1 MSSQQAASA
10 SVRNA
15 YEILELTMAEA
26 DEARRADL
34 LARLTD
40 ARRLLEDSKVRVLV
54 VGGPRQGKSA
64 LIEALL
70 VSRRETGAPAEA
82 QSHASRLMLVEPDP
96 PTVGAAGP
104 TSPVPRGNPAQA
116 HAVLF
121 VSDASA
127 VLTRPEIEQL
137 RRIQNL
143 CPTIMFVLTKIDSAP
158 HWYHVLE
165 QNQTLLRDA
174 GVGVETWAVSSVAR
188 LQGEFS
194 GDENLTESSG
204 IPALRG
210 HLERLCADH
219 ERTRLR
225 AVAHHTLAVLAQLRQ
240 MLLQRRAGLARPG
253 SLDHARAHAQVIE
266 HRLTALRDR
275 TVRWPALLANAFAS
289 AHADTDLDLRRR
301 IQTVRADVE
310 KAIAERRPTREWE
323 VVTLWLRQRLTQEA
337 QQNREFAAQAART
350 FSGRAA
356 QHFGLAKPFP
366 FDLNRTC
373 PPTELVIAPSA
384 ERALPAEP
392 VLTLASSMNIL
403 MRAWV
408 GFIMYYLLAGIA
420 HVNLPPWVGLGPAVL
435 MALTAVLEEHKNRLS
450 RRRSQANSALHRY
463 IDDASLK
470 TGNDVSEVLR
480 QLEQQ
485 LRESYGTYID
495 REQGGLETAEHKTRT
510 TVDELEAAPGIV
522 AEIDNGLRYYEELAL
537 RAGAMVV
544 AQMMITPG
552 PDHAGE
558 LTAEVPAQLTGEEAE
573 RRAGERAGE
582 QVTEQGTGPSPSALQ
597 SEA

>member
-1 MSSQQAASA
+1 MMSSQELESA
-10 SVRNA
+10 SVRDA

-34 LARLTD
+34 LARLSD
-40 ARRLLEDSKVRVLV
+40 ARGLLEDSKVRVLV
-54 VGGPRQGKSA
+54 VGGARQGKSA

-70 VSRRETGAPAEA
+70 LSRRDAAGEAPSEI
-82 QSHASRLMLVEPDP
+82 SRLMMVEPNP
-96 PTVGAAGP
+96 PAGP
-104 TSPVPRGNPAQA
+104 GAGATVEPAALVQVWNPAQA

-127 VLTRPEIEQL
+127 VLTRPELEQL
-137 RRIQNL
+137 RRIQDL

-158 HWYHVLE
+158 HWYQVLE
-165 QNQTLLRDA
+165 QNQALLRDA

-188 LQGEFS
+188 LRGEYS
-194 GDENLTESSG
+194 GDDNLAESSG

-219 ERTRLR
+219 ERTGLR

-240 MLLQRRAGLARPG
+240 MLHQRRATLGRAG
-253 SLDHARAHAQVIE
+253 SLENVQAQAQAVE

-289 AHADTDLDLRRR
+289 VHADTDLDLRRR

-323 VVTLWLRQRLTQEA
+323 VVAHWLRQRLMQEA
-337 QQNREFAAQAART
+337 QQNREFATQAAWN

-356 QHFGLAKPFP
+356 QHFGLAKPFALDP
-366 FDLNRTC
+366 NRTC
-373 PPTELVIAPSA
+373 PPTELAVAPSA

-392 VLTLASSMNIL
+392 VLTLGSAMNIL
-403 MRAWV
+403 MRGWV
-408 GFIMYYLLAGIA
+408 GFIMYYMLAGLA
-420 HVNLPPWVGLGPAVL
+420 HLALPPWIGLGPAVL
-435 MALTAVLEEHKNRLS
+435 MALTAVLEEHKNRLN

-470 TGNDVSEVLR
+470 AGNDVNEVLR

-495 REQGGLETAEHKTRT
+495 REQGGLETAEHKIQA
-510 TVDELEAAPGIV
+510 TVEELEAAPGIV
-522 AEIDNGLRYYEELAL
+522 AEIDNGLRYYDELSH
-537 RAGAMVV
+537 RASAMV
-544 AQMMITPG
+544 ASQMMIN
-552 PDHAGE
+552 A
-558 LTAEVPAQLTGEEAE
+558 A
-573 RRAGERAGE
+573 
-582 QVTEQGTGPSPSALQ
+582 PSANAIEQ
-597 SEA
+597 SDQVSAR

>member
-1 MSSQQAASA
+1 MSSQELESASA
-10 SVRNA
+10 RDA

-34 LARLTD
+34 LARLAD
-40 ARRLLEDSKVRVLV
+40 ARGLLEDAKVRVLV
-54 VGGPRQGKSA
+54 VGGPKQGKSA

-70 VSRRETGAPAEA
+70 VSRRDVAGDAPSEI
-82 QSHASRLMLVEPDP
+82 SRLMMVEPNPPAGRVSSPSALVEMW
-96 PTVGAAGP
+96 
-104 TSPVPRGNPAQA
+104 NPAQA

-127 VLTRPEIEQL
+127 VLSRAEIEQL
-137 RRIQNL
+137 RRIQDL
-143 CPTIMFVLTKIDSAP
+143 CPTIMFVLTKIDHAP

-165 QNQTLLRDA
+165 QNQALLRDA

-188 LQGEFS
+188 LRGEYS

-219 ERTRLR
+219 ERTGLR

-240 MLLQRRAGLARPG
+240 MLHQRRATLGRPG
-253 SLDHARAHAQVIE
+253 SLENARAQAQAVE

-275 TVRWPALLANAFAS
+275 TVRWPAMLGNAFATV
-289 AHADTDLDLRRR
+289 HADTDLDLRRR

-310 KAIAERRPTREWE
+310 KAIAERRPTQEWE
-323 VVTLWLRQRLTQEA
+323 VVTHWLRQRLTQEA
-337 QQNREFAAQAART
+337 QHNREFAAQAAWN

-356 QHFGLAKPFP
+356 QHFGLATPFLP
-366 FDLNRTC
+366 DPNRTS
-373 PPTELVIAPSA
+373 PPTELAVAPSA
-384 ERALPAEP
+384 EHALPKEP
-392 VLTLASSMNIL
+392 VLTLGSSMNIG

-420 HVNLPPWVGLGPAVL
+420 HLTLPPWIGLGPAVL
-435 MALTAVLEEHKNRLS
+435 MALTAVIEEHKNRLS

-470 TGNDVSEVLR
+470 TSNDVSEVLR

-485 LRESYGTYID
+485 LRESYGTHID
-495 REQGGLETAEHKTRT
+495 REQGGLDTAEHKIHT
-510 TVDELEAAPGIV
+510 TLEELEAAPGIV
-522 AEIDNGLRYYEELAL
+522 AEIDNGLHYYDELSD
-537 RAGAMVV
+537 RASAMV
-544 AQMMITPG
+544 ASQLMINAG
-552 PDHAGE
+552 PAADAI
-558 LTAEVPAQLTGEEAE
+558 
-573 RRAGERAGE
+573 E
-582 QVTEQGTGPSPSALQ
+582 QSDAVSAR
-597 SEA
+597 